1 MTVTSVTV
9 TSNLLGYNYRVANCD
24 DHWLTSSILQMKS
37 LVEEVVLHQKK
48 ANIGSLN
55 GRTLRA
61 NKTDNLPKR
70 RQEK

>member
-48 ANIGSLN
+48 Q
-55 GRTLRA
+55 TL
-61 NKTDNLPKR
+61 DL
-70 RQEK
+70 